1 MEKHRSTVLRVGAAA
16 GVATLLGA
24 AVALHAAQQPPATPA
39 HAAAEAA
46 EAVVPAAV
54 PFGPGER
61 AVYRVTYGILGKR
74 GEAVSEVTGV
84 DMVRGRSAYVLDF
97 RLKGG
102 VLGMNVNDVQQS
114 WLDVGQL
121 YSHRFRQ
128 DLHQVRY
135 ERLRTLDFF
144 PAERLWRRLE
154 NDETGPLATDMPL
167 DDVSFLYWSRT
178 LPLEVGRTY
187 EFRRYY
193 KDEGNP
199 VVIRVLRRQTITV
212 PAGTF
217 NTIVVKPLIRTSG
230 LFSEGGEAEVYYSDD
245 ERRLIVMVR
254 TKFSIANMTM
264 QLESYRPGQ
273 RVGSTAPSRP

>member
-1 MEKHRSTVLRVGAAA
+1 MVK
-16 GVATLLGA
+16 VATTTVILLLGL
-24 AVALHAAQQPPATPA
+24 VLV
-39 HAAAEAA
+39 AEARQLVPEVRRLA
-46 EAVVPAAV
+46 PALEASSVAAAV

-74 GEAVSEVTGV
+74 GQAVAEVTGV
-84 DMVRGRSAYVLDF
+84 EEVRGRDAYTLSF
-97 RLKGG
+97 RLRGG
-102 VLGMNVNDVQQS
+102 VLGMNVNDHQES
-114 WLDVGQL
+114 WLDVNRL

-144 PAERLWRRLE
+144 PAERVWRRQE
-154 NDETGPLATDMPL
+154 NDETGPLATDLPL

-187 EFRRYY
+187 EFRRYF

-199 VVIRVLRRQTITV
+199 VIIRVLRRETVTV

-245 ERRLIVMVR
+245 ARRMIVMVR
-254 TKFSIANMTM
+254 TKFSIAHMTM

-273 RVGSTAPSRP
+273 RVSNMAAPARP

>member
-1 MEKHRSTVLRVGAAA
+1 MRRYIAVAAVPLLLLAGVVGANARQ
-16 GVATLLGA
+16 GFPVPVHG
-24 AVALHAAQQPPATPA
+24 
-39 HAAAEAA
+39 AAEADA
-46 EAVVPAAV
+46 PPAVV

-74 GEAVSEVTGV
+74 GEAVSEVAAV
-84 DMVRGRSAYVLDF
+84 EDVRGRQAYRLDF
-97 RLKGG
+97 RLRGG
-102 VLGMNVNDVQQS
+102 VLGMNVNDFQQS

-144 PAERLWRRLE
+144 PAERQWRRLE
-154 NDETGPLATDMPL
+154 NDETGPLATDLPL

-187 EFRRYY
+187 EFRRYF

-199 VVIRVLRRQTITV
+199 VIIRVLRRERVTV

-217 NTIVVKPLIRTSG
+217 NTIVVKPIIRTSG

-245 ERRLIVMVR
+245 DRRMIVMVR

-264 QLESYRPGQ
+264 QLESFRPGQ
-273 RVGSTAPSRP
+273 RVGSTAAPARP

>member
-1 MEKHRSTVLRVGAAA
+1 MKWYMAVSAVPLLLVGGVVAAEA
-16 GVATLLGA
+16 RQGQAR
-24 AVALHAAQQPPATPA
+24 
-39 HAAAEAA
+39 AAAEAA
-46 EAVVPAAV
+46 AATEPGAGADIRPAAV

-74 GEAVSEVTGV
+74 GEAVTEVAGV
-84 DMVRGRSAYVLDF
+84 ETVRGRQAYRLDF
-97 RLKGG
+97 RLRGG
-102 VLGMNVNDVQQS
+102 VLGMNVNDHQQS

-144 PAERLWRRLE
+144 PAEREWRRLE
-154 NDETGPLATDMPL
+154 NEESGPLATELPL

-187 EFRRYY
+187 EFRRYF

-199 VVIRVLRRQTITV
+199 VVIRVLRRERITV

-217 NTIVVKPLIRTSG
+217 NTIVVKPVIRTSG

-245 ERRLIVMVR
+245 ERRMIVMVR

-264 QLESYRPGQ
+264 QLESFRPGQ
-273 RVGSTAPSRP
+273 RVGSTAAAAGP

>member
-1 MEKHRSTVLRVGAAA
+1 MMR
-16 GVATLLGA
+16 VATATAILLLGA
-24 AVALHAAQQPPATPA
+24 VL
-39 HAAAEAA
+39 AAEARQLVPEVRRLGPA
-46 EAVVPAAV
+46 LEASTAPAAV

-61 AVYRVTYGILGKR
+61 AQYRVTYGILGKR
-74 GEAVSEVTGV
+74 GQAVAEVTGV
-84 DMVRGRSAYVLDF
+84 ERVRGRDAYTLSF
-97 RLKGG
+97 RLRGG
-102 VLGMNVNDVQQS
+102 VLGMNVNDHQES
-114 WLDVGQL
+114 WLDVNRL

-144 PAERLWRRLE
+144 PAERLWRRQE
-154 NDETGPLATDMPL
+154 NDETGPLATDLPL

-187 EFRRYY
+187 EFRRYF

-199 VVIRVLRRQTITV
+199 VIIRVLRRERVTV

-245 ERRLIVMVR
+245 EHRMIIMVR
-254 TKFSIANMTM
+254 TKFSIAHMTM

-273 RVGSTAPSRP
+273 PVANMAAPVRP

>member
-1 MEKHRSTVLRVGAAA
+1 MKWYMAVSAVPLLLVG
-16 GVATLLGA
+16 G
-24 AVALHAAQQPPATPA
+24 AVAAEARQGQAR
-39 HAAAEAA
+39 AAAEAA
-46 EAVVPAAV
+46 AAAEAEAGADIRPAAV

-74 GEAVSEVTGV
+74 GEAVTEVAGV
-84 DMVRGRSAYVLDF
+84 ETVRGRQAYRLDF
-97 RLKGG
+97 RLRGG
-102 VLGMNVNDVQQS
+102 VLGMNVNDHQQS

-144 PAERLWRRLE
+144 PAEREWRRLE
-154 NDETGPLATDMPL
+154 NEESGPLATELPL

-187 EFRRYY
+187 EFRRYF

-199 VVIRVLRRQTITV
+199 VVIRVLRRERITV

-217 NTIVVKPLIRTSG
+217 NTIVVKPVIRTSG

-245 ERRLIVMVR
+245 ERRMIVMVR

-264 QLESYRPGQ
+264 QLESFRPGQ
-273 RVGSTAPSRP
+273 RVGSTAAAAGP

>member
-1 MEKHRSTVLRVGAAA
+1 MAGLALGAHAQTAQTAQAAQAGAQPAAGSESVSAAA
-16 GVATLLGA
+16 PDSP
-24 AVALHAAQQPPATPA
+24 AV
-39 HAAAEAA
+39 
-46 EAVVPAAV
+46 V
-54 PFGPGER
+54 PFGPGEKL
-61 AVYRVTYGILGKR
+61 VYRVTYGILGKR
-74 GEAVSEVTGV
+74 GEARSEVV
-84 DMVRGRSAYVLDF
+84 DVVDVRGRQAYHLSF
-97 RLKGG
+97 KLKGG
-102 VLGMNVNDVQQS
+102 VLGMNVNDHQES
-114 WLDVGQL
+114 WLDVGRL

-144 PAERLWRRLE
+144 PAERQWKRLE

-178 LPLEVGRTY
+178 LPLEVGRRY
-187 EFRRYY
+187 EFRRYF

-199 VVIRVLRRQTITV
+199 VVIQVLRKQTVTV

-217 NTIVVKPLIRTSG
+217 NTIVVRPLIRTSG

-245 ERRLIVMVR
+245 EQRTIVMVK

-264 QLESYRPGQ
+264 QLESYAPGRPL
-273 RVGSTAPSRP
+273 VAAATRP

>member
-1 MEKHRSTVLRVGAAA
+1 MKR
-16 GVATLLGA
+16 VATATAILLLG
-24 AVALHAAQQPPATPA
+24 VVL
-39 HAAAEAA
+39 AAEARQDVPQVQHPA
-46 EAVVPAAV
+46 SVVDATAASV

-74 GEAVSEVTGV
+74 GEAVSEVRGV
-84 DMVRGRSAYVLDF
+84 EQVRGRAAYQLSF
-97 RLKGG
+97 KLKGG
-102 VLGMNVNDVQQS
+102 VLGMKVDDHQES
-114 WLDVGQL
+114 WLDVGGL

-144 PAERLWRRLE
+144 PAERTWRRLE
-154 NDETGPLATDMPL
+154 NNETGVLATDLPL

-187 EFRRYY
+187 EFRRYF

-199 VVIRVLRRQTITV
+199 VIIRVLRRERVTV

-245 ERRLIVMVR
+245 DRRMIVMVR
-254 TKFSIANMTM
+254 TKFSIAHMTM

-273 RVGSTAPSRP
+273 PVANMAAPVRP

>member
-1 MEKHRSTVLRVGAAA
+1 MVKVVTATVML
-16 GVATLLGA
+16 LLGVVLA
-24 AVALHAAQQPPATPA
+24 ADARQMVPQVRRLGPAL
-39 HAAAEAA
+39 EAA
-46 EAVVPAAV
+46 SVPAAV

-74 GEAVSEVTGV
+74 GQAVAEVTGV
-84 DMVRGRSAYVLDF
+84 EEVRGRDAYTLSF

-102 VLGMNVNDVQQS
+102 VLGMNVNDHQES
-114 WLDVGQL
+114 WLDVNSL

-144 PAERLWRRLE
+144 PAERVWRRQE
-154 NDETGPLATDMPL
+154 TDDTGPLATDLPL

-187 EFRRYY
+187 EFRRYF

-199 VVIRVLRRQTITV
+199 VVIQVLRRETVKV

-245 ERRLIVMVR
+245 DRRMIVMVR
-254 TKFSIANMTM
+254 TKFSIAHMTM

-273 RVGSTAPSRP
+273 LVSNMAAPARP